1 MKKLISL
8 LSVAVLLVTVFGA
21 ATMLTSADT
30 EVLGG
35 NGFHYNEAGEPVMD
49 FMDEADNAQ
58 IGTWWWNTNDAFD
71 VETRDKYLNFM
82 EENGVNEIYYYGFY
96 LLQNKSDRAM
106 LHGFVQEANKRG
118 IAISFIYDDPEIA
131 TVNGN
136 NYLKSAADDYLTYV
150 AEYPDDKVN
159 GLHFDVEHKTT
170 KQFVNNMVSQFA
182 AARER
187 GVPLAMDVNCA
198 MDATAGELNGVTGI
212 YNIIA
217 ANVDTLSLMSYK
229 DSYAHMWSL
238 GKNALAAAKAQGC
251 RVVFGAETG
260 DYSSG
265 AAPHKATF
273 NDPSDEF
280 AQEDKEYMYAQLA
293 QVYAELK
300 KDPPA
305 GGFGIAVHQHE
316 DWYNLRKAAEP
327 VTTKKTEP
335 TAPQGEL
342 KGKTLWAGDVGQNV
356 YIGQPI
362 AYQGSIEGDVG
373 AAINAAIQAD
383 IRENGHISGDEY
395 YEITTTGKAR
405 GESGY
410 ATTGFVVGDCQI
422 WSQDH
427 FDGCGVIKKSGG
439 SFTQRLMGDTTDKMG
454 REVLTEKM
462 DETTEFVFFSDSDG
476 RWTDV
481 CTVDSLS
488 ISVYRHEKIEPTNAE
503 PSMLGDA
510 NEDEAVN
517 MKDVLTMRKY
527 VGGLDVACNLQNAD
541 VNADGAV
548 NMKDVLLVRK
558 YIAGMIKEFE

>member
-1 MKKLISL
+1 MKKLLSL
-8 LSVAVLLVTVFGA
+8 LVAVTLLVTAFGA
-21 ATMLTSADT
+21 YAAVSADT
-30 EVLGG
+30 AGG

-49 FMDEADNAQ
+49 FMDDADNAQ
-58 IGTWWWNTNDAFD
+58 IGTWWWYADDAFD
-71 VETRDKYLNFM
+71 EETRDMYLDFLA
-82 EENGVNEIYYYGFY
+82 ENGVNEIYFYGFY
-96 LLQNKSDRAM
+96 MLQNKSDRAM
-106 LHGFVQEANKRG
+106 LHEFVQEANNRG

-136 NYLKSAADDYLTYV
+136 NYLKSAADDYLGYV
-150 AEYPDDKVN
+150 AEYPDDKLN

-170 KQFVNNMVSQFA
+170 RQFVNNMVSQFA
-182 AARER
+182 DARER
-187 GVPLAMDVNCA
+187 GVPLSMDVNCA

-229 DSYAHMWSL
+229 DSYARMWSL

-251 RVVFGAETG
+251 RVVFGVETG

-265 AAPHKATF
+265 AAPHHETF
-273 NDPSDEF
+273 NDPGDEY
-280 AQEDKEYMYAQLA
+280 AQEDKEYMYGQLA

-305 GGFGIAVHQHE
+305 GGFGVAIHQHE

-327 VTTKKTEP
+327 VTTQKTEP

-342 KGKTLWAGDVGQNV
+342 KGKTLWSGDVGQNV
-356 YIGQPI
+356 YIGQPK
-362 AYQGSIEGDVG
+362 AYQGSIEGEIG
-373 AAINAAIQAD
+373 AAINAAVQAD
-383 IRENGHISGDEY
+383 IRENGPISGDEY

-422 WSQDH
+422 WAQDH

-439 SFTQRLMGDTTDKMG
+439 TFTQRLMGDTTDKMG
-454 REVLTEKM
+454 REVLPAKM

-481 CTVDSLS
+481 CTVDALS
-488 ISVYRHEKIEPTNAE
+488 ITVYRHEKTEPTGAV
-503 PSMLGDA
+503 MLGDA
-510 NEDEAVN
+510 NDDGAVN
-517 MKDVLTMRKY
+517 MKDVLVMRKHIA
-527 VGGLDVACNLQNAD
+527 GLDVAMNAQNAD
-541 VNADGAV
+541 VIADGAV
-548 NMKDVLLVRK
+548 NMKDVLQVRK
-558 YIAGMIKEFE
+558 YVAGLIENFE

>member
-1 MKKLISL
+1 MKKLLSL
-8 LSVAVLLVTVFGA
+8 LVAVTLLVTAFGA
-21 ATMLTSADT
+21 YAAVSADT
-30 EVLGG
+30 AGG

-58 IGTWWWNTNDAFD
+58 IGTWWWYADDAFD
-71 VETRDKYLNFM
+71 EETRDMYLDFLA
-82 EENGVNEIYYYGFY
+82 ENGVNEIYFYGFY
-96 LLQNKSDRAM
+96 MLQNKSDRAM
-106 LHGFVQEANKRG
+106 LHGFVQEANNRG

-136 NYLKSAADDYLTYV
+136 NYLKSAADDYLGYV
-150 AEYPDDKVN
+150 AEYPDDKLN

-170 KQFVNNMVSQFA
+170 RQFVNNMVSQFA

-187 GVPLAMDVNCA
+187 GVPLSMDVNCA

-229 DSYAHMWSL
+229 DSYARMWSL

-251 RVVFGAETG
+251 RVVFGVETG

-265 AAPHKATF
+265 AAPHHETF
-273 NDPSDEF
+273 NDPGDEY
-280 AQEDKEYMYAQLA
+280 AQEDKEYMYGQLA

-305 GGFGIAVHQHE
+305 GGFGVAVHQHE

-327 VTTKKTEP
+327 VTTQKTEP

-342 KGKTLWAGDVGQNV
+342 KGKTLWSGDVGQNV
-356 YIGQPI
+356 YIGQPK
-362 AYQGSIEGDVG
+362 AYQGSIEGEIG

-383 IRENGHISGDEY
+383 IRENGPISGDEY

-422 WSQDH
+422 WAQDH

-439 SFTQRLMGDTTDKMG
+439 TFTQRLMGDTTDKMG
-454 REVLTEKM
+454 REVLPAKM

-481 CTVDSLS
+481 CTVESLS
-488 ISVYRHEKIEPTNAE
+488 ISVYRHETTEPTGAV
-503 PSMLGDA
+503 MLGDA
-510 NEDEAVN
+510 NDDGAVN
-517 MKDVLTMRKY
+517 MKDVLVMRKHIA
-527 VGGLDVACNLQNAD
+527 GLDVAMNAQNAD
-541 VNADGAV
+541 VIADGAV
-548 NMKDVLLVRK
+548 NMKDVLQVRK
-558 YIAGMIKEFE
+558 YVAGLIENF

>member
-1 MKKLISL
+1 MKKLLSL
-8 LSVAVLLVTVFGA
+8 LAAVTLLVTAFGA
-21 ATMLTSADT
+21 YAAVSADT
-30 EVLGG
+30 AGG

-58 IGTWWWNTNDAFD
+58 IGTWWWYADDAFD
-71 VETRDKYLNFM
+71 VETRDKYLNFL

-96 LLQNKSDRAM
+96 FLQNKSDRAR
-106 LHGFVQEANKRG
+106 LHGFVQEANKHG

-136 NYLKSAADDYLTYV
+136 TYLKSAADDYLGYV
-150 AEYPDDKVN
+150 AEYPDDKLN
-159 GLHFDVEHKTT
+159 GLHFDVEGKTT
-170 KQFVNNMVSQFA
+170 RQFVNNMVAQFA
-182 AARER
+182 DARER

-217 ANVDTLSLMSYK
+217 ANVDTLTLMSYK
-229 DSYAHMWSL
+229 DSFGRIWSL

-251 RVVFGAETG
+251 RVVFGVETG

-280 AQEDKEYMYAQLA
+280 AQEDKEYMYDQLA

-305 GGFGIAVHQHE
+305 GGFGVAVHQHE
-316 DWYNLRKAAEP
+316 DWYNLRKAAAP
-327 VTTKKTEP
+327 VTTSKTEP
-335 TAPQGEL
+335 TVPQGEL

-356 YIGQPI
+356 YIGQPTP
-362 AYQGSIEGDVG
+362 YQGSLEGDVA

-383 IRENGHISGDEY
+383 IRENGPISGDEY

-422 WSQDH
+422 WSQDY
-427 FDGCGVIKKSGG
+427 FDGCGVIKKTGG
-439 SFTQRLMGDTTDKMG
+439 TFTQRLMGGTTDKMG
-454 REVLTEKM
+454 REVLPAKM

-481 CTVDSLS
+481 CTVDALS
-488 ISVYRHEKIEPTNAE
+488 ISVYRHEKTEPTGAVL
-503 PSMLGDA
+503 LGDA
-510 NEDEAVN
+510 ND
-517 MKDVLTMRKY
+517 
-527 VGGLDVACNLQNAD
+527 
-541 VNADGAV
+541 DGAV
-548 NMKDVLLVRK
+548 NMKDVLVMRKHIAGLDVAMNAQNADVITDGAVNMKDVLQVRK
-558 YIAGMIKEFE
+558 YVAGIIENF

>member
-1 MKKLISL
+1 MKKLLSL
-8 LSVAVLLVTVFGA
+8 LVAVTLLVTAFGA
-21 ATMLTSADT
+21 YAAVSADT
-30 EVLGG
+30 AGG

-49 FMDEADNAQ
+49 FMDDADNAQ
-58 IGTWWWNTNDAFD
+58 IGTWWWYADDAFD
-71 VETRDKYLNFM
+71 EETRDMYLNFLA
-82 EENGVNEIYYYGFY
+82 ENGVNEIYFYGFY
-96 LLQNKSDRAM
+96 MLQNKSDRAM
-106 LHGFVQEANKRG
+106 LHEFVQEANNRG

-136 NYLKSAADDYLTYV
+136 NYLKSAADDYLGYV
-150 AEYPDDKVN
+150 AEYPDDKLN

-170 KQFVNNMVSQFA
+170 RQFVNNMVAQFA
-182 AARER
+182 DARER
-187 GVPLAMDVNCA
+187 GVPLSMDVNCA

-229 DSYAHMWSL
+229 DSYARMWSL

-251 RVVFGAETG
+251 RVVFGVETG

-265 AAPHKATF
+265 AAPHHETF
-273 NDPSDEF
+273 NDPGDEY
-280 AQEDKEYMYAQLA
+280 AQEDKEYMYGQLA

-305 GGFGIAVHQHE
+305 GGFGVAIHQHE

-327 VTTKKTEP
+327 VTTQKTEP

-342 KGKTLWAGDVGQNV
+342 KGKTLWSGDVGQNV
-356 YIGQPI
+356 YIGQPK
-362 AYQGSIEGDVG
+362 AYQGSIEGEIG
-373 AAINAAIQAD
+373 AAINAAVQAD
-383 IRENGHISGDEY
+383 IRENGPISGDEY

-422 WSQDH
+422 WAQDH
-427 FDGCGVIKKSGG
+427 FDGCGVIKKTGG
-439 SFTQRLMGDTTDKMG
+439 TFTQRLMGDTTDKMG
-454 REVLTEKM
+454 REVLPAKM

-481 CTVDSLS
+481 CTVDALS
-488 ISVYRHEKIEPTNAE
+488 ITVYRHEKTEPTGAV
-503 PSMLGDA
+503 MLGDA
-510 NEDEAVN
+510 NDDGAVN
-517 MKDVLTMRKY
+517 MKDVLVMRKHIA
-527 VGGLDVACNLQNAD
+527 GLDVAMNAQNAD
-541 VNADGAV
+541 VIADGAV
-548 NMKDVLLVRK
+548 NMKDVLQVRK
-558 YIAGMIKEFE
+558 YVAGLIENFE

>member
-1 MKKLISL
+1 MKKLLSL
-8 LSVAVLLVTVFGA
+8 LVAVTLLVTAFGA
-21 ATMLTSADT
+21 YAAVSADT
-30 EVLGG
+30 AGG

-49 FMDEADNAQ
+49 FMDDADNAQ
-58 IGTWWWNTNDAFD
+58 IGTWWWYADDAFD
-71 VETRDKYLNFM
+71 EETRDMYLDFLA
-82 EENGVNEIYYYGFY
+82 ENGVNEIYFYGFY
-96 LLQNKSDRAM
+96 MLQNKSDRAM
-106 LHGFVQEANKRG
+106 LHGFVQEANNRG

-136 NYLKSAADDYLTYV
+136 NYLKSAADDYLGYV
-150 AEYPDDKVN
+150 AEYPDDKLN

-170 KQFVNNMVSQFA
+170 RQFVNNMVAQFA
-182 AARER
+182 DARER
-187 GVPLAMDVNCA
+187 GVPLSMDVNCA

-229 DSYAHMWSL
+229 DSYARMWSL

-251 RVVFGAETG
+251 RVVFGVETG

-265 AAPHKATF
+265 AAPHHETF
-273 NDPSDEF
+273 NDPGDEY
-280 AQEDKEYMYAQLA
+280 AQEDKEYMYGQLA

-305 GGFGIAVHQHE
+305 GGFGVAIHQHE

-327 VTTKKTEP
+327 VTTQKTEP

-342 KGKTLWAGDVGQNV
+342 KGKTLWSGDVGQNV
-356 YIGQPI
+356 YIGQPK
-362 AYQGSIEGDVG
+362 AYQGSIEGEIG
-373 AAINAAIQAD
+373 AAINAAVQAD
-383 IRENGHISGDEY
+383 IRENGPISGDEY

-422 WSQDH
+422 WAQDH
-427 FDGCGVIKKSGG
+427 FDGCGVIKKTGG
-439 SFTQRLMGDTTDKMG
+439 TFTQRLMGDTTDKMG
-454 REVLTEKM
+454 REVLPAKM

-481 CTVDSLS
+481 CTVDALS
-488 ISVYRHEKIEPTNAE
+488 ITVYRHEKTEPTGAV
-503 PSMLGDA
+503 MLGDA
-510 NEDEAVN
+510 NDDGAVN
-517 MKDVLTMRKY
+517 MKDVLVMRKHIA
-527 VGGLDVACNLQNAD
+527 GLDVAMNAQNAD
-541 VNADGAV
+541 VIADGAV
-548 NMKDVLLVRK
+548 NMKDVLQVRK
-558 YIAGMIKEFE
+558 YVAGLIENFE

>member
-1 MKKLISL
+1 MIKLLSL
-8 LSVAVLLVTVFGA
+8 LVAVALLVTAFGA
-21 ATMLTSADT
+21 YAVVSADT
-30 EVLGG
+30 AGG
-35 NGFHYNEAGEPVMD
+35 NGFHYNDAGEPVMD
-49 FMDEADNAQ
+49 FMDDADGAQ
-58 IGTWWWNTNDAFD
+58 IGTWWWKTNDAFNVD
-71 VETRDKYLNFM
+71 TRDKYLNFL

-96 LLQNKSDRAM
+96 LLQSKSDRAR
-106 LHGFVQEANKRG
+106 LHEFVKEANDHG
-118 IAISFIYDDPEIA
+118 IVISFIYDDPEIA

-136 NYLKSAADDYLTYV
+136 NYLKSAADDYLGYV
-150 AEYPDDKVN
+150 AEYPQDKVN
-159 GLHFDVEHKTT
+159 GLHFDVEGKSTR
-170 KQFVNNMVSQFA
+170 QFVNNMVAQFA

-229 DSYAHMWSL
+229 DSYARMWSL

-265 AAPHKATF
+265 ADPHNATF
-273 NDPSDEF
+273 NDPSDEY

-316 DWYNLRKAAEP
+316 DWFNLRKSAEP

-356 YIGQPI
+356 YIGQPKP
-362 AYQGSIEGDVG
+362 YQGSLEGDVA

-383 IRENGHISGDEY
+383 IRENGHIVGDEY
-395 YEITTTGKAR
+395 YEITTKGKAR

-410 ATTGFVVGDCQI
+410 ATTGFVVGDSQI

-439 SFTQRLMGDTTDKMG
+439 TFTQRLMGDATDKMG
-454 REVLTEKM
+454 RIVLPELM

-488 ISVYRHEKIEPTNAE
+488 ISVYRHEKPSEPTGV
-503 PSMLGDA
+503 SLLGDA
-510 NEDEAVN
+510 ND
-517 MKDVLTMRKY
+517 
-527 VGGLDVACNLQNAD
+527 
-541 VNADGAV
+541 DGAV
-548 NMKDVLLVRK
+548 NMKDVLVMRKKLAGMDVSMNAQNADVNGDGDVNMKDVLMLRK
-558 YIAGMIKEFE
+558 YLAGLIKEFAE

>member
-1 MKKLISL
+1 MKKLLSL
-8 LSVAVLLVTVFGA
+8 VAAVALLVTAFGA
-21 ATMLTSADT
+21 YAVVSADT
-30 EVLGG
+30 AGG
-35 NGFHYNEAGEPVMD
+35 KGFHYNDAGEPVMD

-58 IGTWWWNTNDAFD
+58 IGTWWWYTDDAFD
-71 VETRDKYLNFM
+71 EDTRDMYLNFLA
-82 EENGVNEIYYYGFY
+82 ENGVNEIYFYGFY
-96 LLQNKSDRAM
+96 MLQNKSDRAM
-106 LHGFVQEANKRG
+106 LHGFVKEANDRG
-118 IAISFIYDDPEIA
+118 IAISFIYDDPDLA

-136 NYLKSAADDYLTYV
+136 NYLKSAADDYLGYV
-150 AEYPDDKVN
+150 AEYPDDKLN
-159 GLHFDVEHKTT
+159 GLHFDIEHKTT
-170 KQFVNNMVSQFA
+170 NQFVNNMVSQFA

-187 GVPLAMDVNCA
+187 GVPLSMDVNCA
-198 MDATAGELNGVTGI
+198 MDATAGALNGVTGI

-229 DSYAHMWSL
+229 DSYARMWSL

-251 RVVFGAETG
+251 RVVFGVETG

-265 AAPHKATF
+265 AAPHHETF
-273 NDPSDEF
+273 NDPGDEY
-280 AQEDKEYMYAQLA
+280 AQEDKEYMYGQLA

-305 GGFGIAVHQHE
+305 GGFGVAVHQHE

-327 VTTKKTEP
+327 VTTQKTEP

-342 KGKTLWAGDVGQNV
+342 KGKTLWSGDVGQNV
-356 YIGQPI
+356 YIGQPK
-362 AYQGSIEGDVG
+362 AYQGSIEGEIG

-427 FDGCGVIKKSGG
+427 FDGCGVIKKTGG
-439 SFTQRLMGDTTDKMG
+439 PFTQRLMGDTTDKLG
-454 REVLTEKM
+454 REVLPEKM

-481 CTVDSLS
+481 CTVDKLS
-488 ISVYRHEKIEPTNAE
+488 ISVYRHEKLPEPTGA
-503 PSMLGDA
+503 SLLGDA
-510 NEDEAVN
+510 NDDGAVN
-517 MKDVLTMRKY
+517 MKDVLTMRKKLA
-527 VGGLDVACNLQNAD
+527 GMEVAMNAQNAD
-541 VNADGAV
+541 VNQDAEV
-548 NMKDVLLVRK
+548 NMKDVLMLRK
-558 YIAGMIKEFE
+558 YLAGMIKDFE